1 MDVVSQHILKCV
13 GIVYV
18 AGMQRFQALK
28 HIIIIIIII
37 LQIVYLHQE
46 TQTLYVKCINVFV
59 YESIKS
65 EIRTQI
71 STQ

>member
-1 MDVVSQHILKCV
+1 
-13 GIVYV
+13 V

-28 HIIIIIIII
+28 HIIIIIIIITI

-59 YESIKS
+59 CESIKS

-71 STQ
+71 NKSNQDYYVPIS